1 MTRRLLTT
9 LAVALAAAG
18 APQPSRAQVVG
29 GGGGR
34 AIDCVSVFVAPGANS
49 PAPPRPPRHVDC
61 VDGDPA
67 CDADGARNA
76 RCEFEIGLCVNSTA
90 VAGCAPVR
98 ANTLIVAHAVDNGD
112 PRFDVDFQALQVRAD
127 QLDLPGDET
136 LDDCALPST
145 VTVPLRAPGP
155 SGVYRLGKKRLG
167 VIALGF
173 ASGRPATDRDRMR
186 FTCRPEGNGVYAPRD
201 LYAGTFDRIAQQVF
215 AASCAKSGCHDSETH
230 QADMILLPNAAYSQ
244 IVGVG
249 PTNPA
254 AAAAGLQRVLA
265 GDPDLSLL
273 YRKLTADLEPGWG
286 SPMPLT
292 GPAVSPA
299 LVDII
304 RLWIIGDVPLGPAPA
319 AGWVE
324 GTDG

>member
-9 LAVALAAAG
+9 LAVALAAAN

-34 AIDCVSVFVAPGANS
+34 ATDCVSVFVAPGANS
-49 PAPPRPPRHVDC
+49 PAPPRPARHVDC

-67 CDADGARNA
+67 CDTDGARNA
-76 RCEFEIGLCVNSTA
+76 RCVIEIGLCVNSTE
-90 VAGCAPVR
+90 VLGCAPVR
-98 ANTLIVAHAVDNGD
+98 ANTLIVAHAADNGD
-112 PRFDVDFQALQVRAD
+112 PGFDVDFQALQVRAD

-136 LDDCALPST
+136 LDDCTLPST

-155 SGVYRLGKKRLG
+155 SGVHRLGKKRLG
-167 VIALGF
+167 VTALGF

-186 FTCRPEGNGVYAPRD
+186 FTCRPEGNGVYVPRD
-201 LYAGTFDRIAQQVF
+201 LYTGTFDRIAQQVF

-244 IVGVG
+244 TVGVV
-249 PTNPA
+249 PTNPV
-254 AAAAGLQRVLA
+254 AAAAGLRRVLA

-273 YRKLTADLEPGWG
+273 YRKLTGDLEPGWG

-304 RLWIIGDVPLGPAPA
+304 RLWIIGDGTLGPAPA
-319 AGWVE
+319 TGWVD